1 MAIETFTTAKI
12 RDLLNAQHSPCI
24 SIYLPTHPAGK
35 DAKED
40 SIRYHNLI
48 RLCERQLNER
58 GLTGE
63 RAQRMLEPALAL
75 INTTAIWNHARSC
88 LAVFIAPDVFN
99 VYVLP
104 HECREQAHVGTHF
117 YIRPLIPLLSSDGEF
132 RVLVLSQG
140 RVALYMATLR
150 DLQEEPLPDAP
161 HRIEDLTKY
170 DQLEGGYV
178 QRHAGPRGGH
188 TQAAVYHGQGS
199 FAGKDQRKRMAAEY
213 VKAVRKA
220 VEKKLATDTRP
231 LVLVAPEYIQSVYR
245 EGSHY
250 PHLLAEGVVI
260 GPDHMENTELH
271 EAAWNVARPYFTQR
285 MQDRVAQYANLL
297 GTGQASDQLEEIVS
311 AAEQGRVDTL
321 FIDPRSQAWGAMD
334 NGRPVVHAKPQK
346 GDEELLDRAARH
358 TLSNSGLVFAL
369 EPDRLSSR
377 GPASAV
383 FRY

>member
-1 MAIETFTTAKI
+1 MAIEAITTSKI
-12 RDLLNAQHSPCI
+12 RDLLNAQHNPCI

-40 SIRYHNLI
+40 AIRYRNLI

-75 INTTAIWNHARSC
+75 VNTTAIWNHARSC

-99 VYVLP
+99 AYILP

-117 YIRPLIPLLSSDGEF
+117 YIKPLIPLLSSDGEF
-132 RVLVLSQG
+132 WVLVLSQG

-150 DLQEEPLPDAP
+150 DLREESLPDAP

-178 QRHAGPRGGH
+178 QRHTTARG
-188 TQAAVYHGQGS
+188 QAAVYHGQGS
-199 FAGKDQRKRMAAEY
+199 FVGKDQRKRMATEY

-220 VEKKLATDTRP
+220 VEKKLSTDTRP

-245 EGSHY
+245 ETSRY
-250 PHLLAEGVVI
+250 PHLLAEGVVV
-260 GPDHMENTELH
+260 GPDHMEAAQVH
-271 EAAWNVARPYFTQR
+271 EAAWNVARPHFMQR
-285 MQDRVAQYANLL
+285 MQDRLDQYVMLL

-334 NGRPVVHAKPQK
+334 NGRPVVHDKPEK

-358 TLSNSGLVFAL
+358 TLANRGLVFAL